1 MSSDLTRECPGLPAE
16 WINGWLAAVGI
27 TVLDP
32 EIRLSWTS
40 DPSPIAVLH
49 HPDKEPGVA
58 AAEAWPSRSRLEEMP
73 LDVDRDGNGPLKRNP
88 DVAIFRA
95 RIKAATGHQDAWT
108 LTSTLT
114 DLAFH
119 TRGQAA
125 HGLFDPPV
133 PKGLVLFERLIE
145 VHSRALE
152 DDQEIHDRISGS
164 FDGIPNLAKCNGLG
178 FDIFRRPGLAKSKRA
193 LILVDPIVEVLA
205 FFGLALLPVRGDG
218 IRQDEARVRQKGFGI
233 EVRRKDEFVWP
244 AWGQPL
250 DRWGIDALLDAWH
263 QTWKPH
269 KADDGLEWR
278 MSRLDWDRLGVHAGW
293 ATRPYRPTAS
303 NDITKGFSSERIANS
318 GDHRTR
324 YGRSRDRRSSHFRH

>member
-32 EIRLSWTS
+32 KIRLSWTS

-49 HPDKEPGVA
+49 HPDMEPAVA
-58 AAEAWPSRSRLEEMP
+58 VAEVWPSRRRLEEMP
-73 LDVDRDGNGPLKRNP
+73 LDVDRNGDRPLKRNP
-88 DVAIFRA
+88 DVEIFRA
-95 RIKAATGHQDAWT
+95 RIKAAAGHQDAWT

-119 TRGQAA
+119 TKDQAA

-133 PKGLVLFERLIE
+133 PKGLVLFERLVE

-152 DDQEIHDRISGS
+152 DDQEIHDRISTS
-164 FDGIPNLAKCNGLG
+164 FDGIPDIAECNGLG
-178 FDIFRRPGLAKSKRA
+178 FDIFRLPDRAQSKRT

-218 IRQDEARVRQKGFGI
+218 TREGEARVRQKGFGI
-233 EVRRKDEFVWP
+233 GARQEDEFVWP

-250 DRWGIDALLDAWH
+250 DRWGIDALLDAWY
-263 QTWKPH
+263 QTWRPY
-269 KADDGLEWR
+269 KADGGLEWR
-278 MSRLDWDRLGVHAGW
+278 TGRPGWDRLGVHTGW
-293 ATRPYRPTAS
+293 VSKSYKRTDS
-303 NDITKGFSSERIANS
+303 NDITKGFSSERIQP
-318 GDHRTR
+318 
-324 YGRSRDRRSSHFRH
+324 GRSRRQIRR